1 MMNFIN
7 IRPVLLAGL
16 LGMTP
21 LTSFGFVSI
30 TIAPPALL
38 VYEQPFCPADGY
50 IWVPGYWA
58 YGDDGYYWVP
68 GVWVEPPRMGV
79 LWTPGYYG
87 FEGDAY
93 TWHEGY
99 WGPHVGFY
107 GGINYGFGYGGV
119 GFVGGEWQENGYRY
133 NTAVTNVNTTVVRN
147 TYANKTVVNKAT
159 ANSRASFN
167 GPGGGTARP
176 TAEEEKALH
185 EQHMPAT
192 TAQRK
197 HEQSALH
204 DRNQLASANN
214 GRPTTTALTSVKGH
228 EPRNTNANVSGQPA
242 AHETP
247 NLEKRETKP
256 GEGQANRPPNENRL
270 KSEEQTKANR
280 QEENLRKN
288 APTEPN
294 VPHEQA
300 PSQTNRET
308 NKPAEKKPA
317 SKPHEEKRSSGKE
330 EKKE

>member
-87 FEGDAY
+87 FEGAAY

-119 GFVGGEWQENGYRY
+119 GFIGGGREEKMCFFKKAGKKK
-133 NTAVTNVNTTVVRN
+133 
-147 TYANKTVVNKAT
+147 NKT
-159 ANSRASFN
+159 
-167 GPGGGTARP
+167 AR
-176 TAEEEKALH
+176 
-185 EQHMPAT
+185 
-192 TAQRK
+192 
-197 HEQSALH
+197 
-204 DRNQLASANN
+204 D
-214 GRPTTTALTSVKGH
+214 
-228 EPRNTNANVSGQPA
+228 
-242 AHETP
+242 
-247 NLEKRETKP
+247 
-256 GEGQANRPPNENRL
+256 
-270 KSEEQTKANR
+270 QT
-280 QEENLRKN
+280 
-288 APTEPN
+288 
-294 VPHEQA
+294 
-300 PSQTNRET
+300 QT
-308 NKPAEKKPA
+308 
-317 SKPHEEKRSSGKE
+317 
-330 EKKE
+330 